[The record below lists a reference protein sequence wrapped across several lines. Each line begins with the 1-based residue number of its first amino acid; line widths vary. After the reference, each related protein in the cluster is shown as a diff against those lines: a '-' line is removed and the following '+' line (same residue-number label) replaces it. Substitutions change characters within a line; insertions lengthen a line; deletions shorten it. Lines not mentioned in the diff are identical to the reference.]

1 MNPTTARQPS
11 FSEKVVSAGVVVVLC
26 AVLVGMLVA
35 QGHFSP
41 PVQVAGSLA
50 LASPSP
56 AEPAAAV
63 LFETWPAGMSPMG
76 PAETFSVSTL
86 SDKID
91 GKGELHLSA
100 GFVRL
105 VCQRARVGS
114 GPDSWVEFFAY
125 DMGSPPNSY
134 SVWSSQK
141 RPDASDAG
149 IGDYSYRAENELCV
163 VHGPYYVEVV
173 GADAGDANRA
183 AAESL
188 ARAFVAKTHVQAHAN
203 LQTEQALFPQG
214 GLVAGSIALVPSDVF
229 GSEKLKSVFVAH
241 YRDGADEVTL
251 FMARRAAPADAGREA
266 AEFRDFLTQDCGGK
280 PAASEPAKAES
291 ASVYDMGGSFD
302 AVFCAGPFLAGV
314 HQAPS
319 ADSARKWAE
328 TLRLAIAGGAP

>member
-1 MNPTTARQPS
+1 
-11 FSEKVVSAGVVVVLC
+11 
-26 AVLVGMLVA
+26 MLVA

-91 GKGELHLSA
+91 GKGELYLSA

-214 GLVAGSIALVPSDVF
+214 G
-229 GSEKLKSVFVAH
+229 
-241 YRDGADEVTL
+241 
-251 FMARRAAPADAGREA
+251 AGRAGASRLSRPSVWCGEA
-266 AEFRDFLTQDCGGK
+266 QVRVRGPLPGRRGRRSRSSWPGARPRLTPTRGG
-280 PAASEPAKAES
+280 
-291 ASVYDMGGSFD
+291 
-302 AVFCAGPFLAGV
+302 
-314 HQAPS
+314 
-319 ADSARKWAE
+319 
-328 TLRLAIAGGAP
+328 